1 MSTHGSSPSDSGST
15 ASTSSASA
23 SASASSASAGGS
35 PASGSPFAGL
45 WPAVITP
52 LTSDGR
58 VAYDTLERMVDLFAT
73 QGLDGLYLTGSTGQ
87 WPLLSGE
94 ERRRI
99 LECAARAAAGR
110 LPIMAHVGATTTAE
124 TVALAEHAAASGAAA
139 VSAVAPSYYG
149 YSPDVVF
156 SYYTELGRATPLPL
170 FAYHLSTVNTVR
182 LPPAEFVAR
191 LLEVPNIAGMKITD
205 VDLYL
210 FGLVRAHG
218 GDRLR
223 LFSGADEVLCH
234 AVLSGAIGAIGTF
247 YNLWGVECQRA
258 RRRMAAGDVAAAT
271 AFTQR
276 FQMAISRSMR
286 TGSVWSFL
294 RKAMHRKH
302 GLDIGMPRP
311 PLGSQDRPWSDADVD
326 SILESMA
333 Q

>member
-1 MSTHGSSPSDSGST
+1 MSTVGPSSSSSQ
-15 ASTSSASA
+15 SSSSQSSAE
-23 SASASSASAGGS
+23 ASSQATPSADG
-35 PASGSPFAGL
+35 ARFAGL

-52 LTSDGR
+52 MTVDGQ
-58 VAYDTLERMVDLFAT
+58 VAYGTLERMVDLFAT

-99 LECAARAAAGR
+99 LECAAGAAAGR
-110 LPIMAHVGATTTAE
+110 LPLRAHIGATTTAE
-124 TVALAEHAAASGAAA
+124 TVALAEHAAGVGAAA

-156 SYYTELGRATPLPL
+156 AYYAELGRATPLPL
-170 FAYHLSTVNTVR
+170 FAYHLSTVNSVR
-182 LPPAEFVAR
+182 LPPADFVAR

-210 FGLVRAHG
+210 FGLIRAYG

-258 RRRMAAGDVAAAT
+258 RRAMVAGDVAAST
-271 AFTQR
+271 AFTRR
-276 FQMAISRSMR
+276 FQAAISRSMR

-294 RKAMHRKH
+294 RKAMLRKH
-302 GLDIGMPRP
+302 GVDIGMPRP
-311 PLGSQDRPWSDADVD
+311 PLGSQDRPWSDEDVE
-326 SILESMA
+326 SILRSMEA
-333 Q
+333 